1 MRSIVSTDWLAEH
14 LSDPSLRIVD
24 TRWYLDPSRQGREA
38 YAAGHIPGA
47 VFLDVGADLS
57 APGGGP
63 GLPSGRHP
71 WPSEEHVVRVMSGAG
86 IGPGTPVV
94 AYDDQ
99 AGAIA
104 ARLWYVLR
112 AHGHDDVAVLDGGLP
127 KWIAE
132 GRPVDTVVPHP
143 PAAAFEAHLRPGW
156 VVTKDDMRRR
166 AIDAL
171 VLDARAGERFRGETE
186 PIDPRAGHIP
196 GAHSAPYAENLAGG
210 PPPTFR
216 PPKELRAR
224 YEALG
229 AGAREPIVYCGSGV
243 TACHDLLALDLAG
256 LRGRLYA
263 GSWSEWSA
271 DPSLPIETGP
281 G

>member
-1 MRSIVSTDWLAEH
+1 V
-14 LSDPSLRIVD
+14 
-24 TRWYLDPSRQGREA
+24 A

-47 VFLDVGADLS
+47 VFLDVGEDLS
-57 APGGGP
+57 APGGGR
-63 GLPSGRHP
+63 GQPSGRHP
-71 WPSEEHVVRVMSGAG
+71 WPPEEQVARVLGAAG
-86 IGPGTPVV
+86 IGPETTVV

-112 AHGHDDVAVLDGGLP
+112 AHGHDAAAVLDGGLA

-132 GRPVDTVVPHP
+132 GRPLTTSVPHP
-143 PAAAFEAHLRPGW
+143 AAARFEAHLRPGW
-156 VVTKDDMRRR
+156 VVTKEDVRTRGRDG
-166 AIDAL
+166 L
-171 VLDARAGERFRGETE
+171 VLDARAAERFRGETE
-186 PIDPRAGHIP
+186 PIDPRAGHVP
-196 GAHSAPYAENLAGG
+196 GARSAPYAENLTGG
-210 PPPTFR
+210 RAPTFR
-216 PPKELRAR
+216 PPEELRAR
-224 YEALG
+224 YESLG
-229 AGAREPIVYCGSGV
+229 AGVREPIVYCGSGV

-271 DPSLPIETGP
+271 DPALPVETGDAKAD